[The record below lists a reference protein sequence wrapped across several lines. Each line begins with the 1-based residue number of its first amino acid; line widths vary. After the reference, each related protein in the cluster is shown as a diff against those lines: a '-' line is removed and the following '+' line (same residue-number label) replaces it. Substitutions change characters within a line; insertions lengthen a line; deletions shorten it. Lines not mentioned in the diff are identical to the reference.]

1 MPPPSRRHSASMI
14 EDRPQSGAFREIAEG
29 LIASGLNFRFR
40 AKGRSMLPLIHDGEV
55 LYVQPIRAEPIRVG
69 DIVLFRKD
77 AVFKSHR
84 VIRKK
89 NNLFIKT
96 ADADIDADDAEYGA
110 KIVENT
116 TSKESSE

>member
-1 MPPPSRRHSASMI
+1 MV

-77 AVFKSHR
+77 AGFKARGSM
-84 VIRKK
+84 V
-89 NNLFIKT
+89 
-96 ADADIDADDAEYGA
+96 
-110 KIVENT
+110 
-116 TSKESSE
+116 